1 MSTYHNY
8 FSQNKLSIN
17 EVIDLYE
24 SNRSI
29 FPKPSRMGKLK
40 FANSISEISEKF
52 DAFIFDS
59 YGVLNTGSLLIKN
72 VKDALIELKEK
83 GKIIIVLTN
92 GASYPTSNKVSLF
105 NSWCLPFENEEVIS
119 SRDLLKDYLKNQ
131 DQIKWGVIGSPRSD
145 LNELGVNGH
154 ILGESIS
161 KLNECE
167 GIIYLGCE
175 YWDQNKQIKLEHK
188 LQNTSMKILVGNPD
202 IVAPQKSSFSIEP
215 GFWSLNFHKSKYF
228 DIKYFGKP
236 HLDIFEKAIQNIFKI
251 SQRKFNLDRIAM
263 IGDSLHTD
271 VLGGL
276 ASGISTVLVTNHGLF
291 KNHDY
296 QKEILRTQI
305 YPDWIIP
312 SI

>member
-1 MSTYHNY
+1 MSTV
-8 FSQNKLSIN
+8 
-17 EVIDLYE
+17 ED
-24 SNRSI
+24 
-29 FPKPSRMGKLK
+29 PLK
-40 FANSISEISEKF
+40 FNWEEEDQSRYADPDFEERGLSQQTN
-52 DAFIFDS
+52 
-59 YGVLNTGSLLIKN
+59 
-72 VKDALIELKEK
+72 
-83 GKIIIVLTN
+83 KIIEGERVESFDTTN
-92 GASYPTSNKVSLF
+92 PYEEKDLNMDDLF
-105 NSWCLPFENEEVIS
+105 YNNEEVIS

-188 LQNTSMKILVGNPD
+188 LQNISMQILVGNPD

-215 GFWSLNFHKSKYF
+215 GFWSLNFHKSKNF

-236 HLDIFEKAIQNIFKI
+236 HLDIFEKAIQKIFKI

>member
-24 SNRSI
+24 SKRPI
-29 FPKPSRMGKLK
+29 FPKSLRMGKLK
-40 FANSISEISEKF
+40 VANSISEISENF

-59 YGVLNTGSLLIKN
+59 YGVLNTGGLLIKN
-72 VKDALIELKEK
+72 VKEALIELKEK
-83 GKIIIVLTN
+83 GKIMIVLTN

-105 NSWCLPFENEEVIS
+105 KSWCLPFENEEVIS

-131 DQIKWGVIGSPRSD
+131 GQINWGVIGSPGSD

-161 KLNECE
+161 KLNKCE
-167 GIIYLGCE
+167 GIIFLGCE
-175 YWDQNKQIKLEHK
+175 YWDQNKQLNLENKLK
-188 LQNTSMKILVGNPD
+188 NKSIQILVGNPD
-202 IVAPQKSSFSIEP
+202 IVAPQKLSFSIEP
-215 GFWSLNFHKSKYF
+215 GFWSRNFHKSKNF
-228 DIKYFGKP
+228 EIKYFGKP

-251 SQRKFNLDRIAM
+251 SKKKLKLDRIAM

-276 ASGISTVLVTNHGLF
+276 AAGISTVLVTNHGLF

-296 QKEILRTQI
+296 KKEILRTQI
-305 YPDWIIP
+305 CPDWIIP

>member
-8 FSQNKLSIN
+8 FSKNKLAIN

-29 FPKPSRMGKLK
+29 LPKSSRMGKLK
-40 FANSISEISEKF
+40 VANSIAEISENF

-72 VKDALIELKEK
+72 VKKALIELKEK

-92 GASYPTSNKVSLF
+92 GASYPTSNKVALF
-105 NSWCLPFENEEVIS
+105 QSWCLPFENEEVIS

-131 DQIKWGVIGSPRSD
+131 GQINWGVVGSPGSD

-161 KLNECE
+161 ELNECE

-175 YWDQNKQIKLEHK
+175 YWDQNKQAKLENK
-188 LQNTSMKILVGNPD
+188 LKKTSMQILVGNPD
-202 IVAPQKSSFSIEP
+202 IVAPQKSSFSLEP
-215 GFWSLNFHKSKYF
+215 GLWSRNFHK
-228 DIKYFGKP
+228 
-236 HLDIFEKAIQNIFKI
+236 N
-251 SQRKFNLDRIAM
+251 
-263 IGDSLHTD
+263 
-271 VLGGL
+271 
-276 ASGISTVLVTNHGLF
+276 GIEFRT
-291 KNHDY
+291 
-296 QKEILRTQI
+296 ILE
-305 YPDWIIP
+305 PF
-312 SI
+312 